1 MTNTKYSVWVGGTEV
16 SDYCH
21 DSLTTAIQQAD
32 SWRLPSPEDGDDEG
46 YGDQVAIN
54 VMKYKRKSYWLVWS
68 ESLGWIK
75 ESLRDC

>member
-1 MTNTKYSVWVGGTEV
+1 MTDTKYSVWVGGTEV

-21 DSLTTAIQQAD
+21 DSLTIAIQQAD

-54 VMKYKRKSYWLVWS
+54 VMKYKRKPYWLVWS

-75 ESLRDC
+75 ESLRDY

>member
-32 SWRLPSPEDGDDEG
+32 SWRLPSPEDGDYEG

-54 VMKYKRKSYWLVWS
+54 VMKYKRKPYWLVWS
-68 ESLGWIK
+68 ETLGWIK
-75 ESLRDC
+75 ESLRDS